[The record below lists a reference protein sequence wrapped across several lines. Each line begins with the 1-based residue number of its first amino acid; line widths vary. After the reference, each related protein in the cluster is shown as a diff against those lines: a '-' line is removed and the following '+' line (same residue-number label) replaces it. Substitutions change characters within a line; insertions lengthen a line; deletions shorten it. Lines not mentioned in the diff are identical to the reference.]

1 MPLTVLVLLM
11 VISLLF
17 AKLLLQPL
25 AWFGSISLPA
35 WVGLAIALVLV
46 SWCLGE

>member
-1 MPLTVLVLLM
+1 MPLTILVILM
-11 VISLLF
+11 VTSLLV

-25 AWFGSISLPA
+25 AWFGSVSLPG
-35 WVGLAIALVLV
+35 WVGLTIALVLV